1 MNRIALKKTGTHILP
16 RQRFNPRIVLSTFL
30 YLGFA
35 FQALGQFNEDESLG
49 NWYVKKNKL
58 VWQKTYPLTDK
69 EELDA
74 RLKANDFT
82 SELDILRFVTDV
94 QTRPYKLVG
103 QNLPE
108 YARHEYV
115 AFLVIDFFGD
125 TYRVT
130 LQQVNFPDF
139 EEKIYWNGMRQH
151 DARGTLEKYILGQ
164 DGRIKRN
171 SANINVLD
179 TFDSAFS
186 GVFDPMADVWS
197 E

>member
-1 MNRIALKKTGTHILP
+1 MNKIFIVFLGMALT
-16 RQRFNPRIVLSTFL
+16 S
-30 YLGFA
+30 
-35 FQALGQFNEDESLG
+35 QAQFNEVESMG

-58 VWQKTYPLTDK
+58 VWQKKYPLTDK
-69 EELDA
+69 EELNA
-74 RLKANDFT
+74 QLKANEFT
-82 SELDILRFVTDV
+82 SGLDILRFITDV
-94 QTRPYKLVG
+94 ETKPHKLVG

-171 SANINVLD
+171 SANINVLE
-179 TFDSAFS
+179 TFDSVFS

>member
-1 MNRIALKKTGTHILP
+1 MNNKGGINTRKGLALFLV
-16 RQRFNPRIVLSTFL
+16 IVMGVLMTSRAQL
-30 YLGFA
+30 
-35 FQALGQFNEDESLG
+35 NEVESLG

-58 VWQKTYPLTDK
+58 VWQKSYPLTDK
-69 EELDA
+69 EELND
-74 RLKANDFT
+74 RLKANEFT
-82 SELDILRFVTDV
+82 SELDILRFITDV
-94 QTRPYKLVG
+94 QTKPYKLVG
-103 QNLPE
+103 HNLPE
-108 YARHEYV
+108 YARHEYT
-115 AFLVIDFFGD
+115 AFLVVDFFGD

-130 LQQVNFPDF
+130 LQQVRFPDF

-171 SANINVLD
+171 SANINVLE

-186 GVFDPMADVWS
+186 SVFDPMADSWS

>member
-1 MNRIALKKTGTHILP
+1 MNRRSRIGFWGRFALLFIILL
-16 RQRFNPRIVLSTFL
+16 NATLSSR
-30 YLGFA
+30 A
-35 FQALGQFNEDESLG
+35 QFNEVESLG
-49 NWYVKKNKL
+49 NWYVKKGKL

-69 EELDA
+69 DQLNDQ
-74 RLKANDFT
+74 LKANDFT
-82 SELDILRFVTDV
+82 SGLDILRFVTDV
-94 QTRPYKLVG
+94 QTKPYKLVG
-103 QNLPE
+103 HNLPE
-108 YARHEYV
+108 YARHEYT
-115 AFLVIDFFGD
+115 AFLILDFFGD

-139 EEKIYWNGMRQH
+139 EEKIYWNGMRQN

-171 SANINVLD
+171 SANINVLE

-186 GVFDPMADVWS
+186 GVFDPMADAWS

>member
-1 MNRIALKKTGTHILP
+1 MNRPDTK
-16 RQRFNPRIVLSTFL
+16 PRIKRMAILMLFFLGMSLSSS
-30 YLGFA
+30 A
-35 FQALGQFNEDESLG
+35 QFNEVESMG

-69 EELDA
+69 EELNDQ
-74 RLKANDFT
+74 LKANGFT
-82 SELDILRFVTDV
+82 ADLDILRFVTDV
-94 QTRPYKLVG
+94 ETRPYKLVG

-108 YARHEYV
+108 YARHEYQ

-130 LQQVNFPDF
+130 LQQINFPDF

-171 SANINVLD
+171 SANINVLE

-186 GVFDPMADVWS
+186 GVFDSMADVWS

>member
-1 MNRIALKKTGTHILP
+1 MNKKP
-16 RQRFNPRIVLSTFL
+16 L
-30 YLGFA
+30 YLILVLLLSLGSA
-35 FQALGQFNEDESLG
+35 VHGQFNEEESLG
-49 NWYVKKNKL
+49 NWYVKKGKL
-58 VWQKTYPLTDK
+58 VWQKTYPLIDK

-74 RLKANDFT
+74 ALKANPFT

-94 QTRPYKLVG
+94 QTKPYKLIG

-115 AFLVIDFFGD
+115 AFLVIDFFAGS
-125 TYRVT
+125 YRVT

-139 EEKIYWNGMRQH
+139 EEKIYWNGIRQQ
-151 DARGTLEKYILGQ
+151 DSRGTLEKYILGQ
-164 DGRIKRN
+164 YGQIKRN
-171 SANINVLD
+171 SANINVLE

>member
-1 MNRIALKKTGTHILP
+1 MFYMIFLGTALTT
-16 RQRFNPRIVLSTFL
+16 
-30 YLGFA
+30 
-35 FQALGQFNEDESLG
+35 QAQFNEVESMG

-69 EELDA
+69 EELNEE
-74 RLKANDFT
+74 LKANEFT
-82 SELDILRFVTDV
+82 SGLDILRFITDV
-94 QTRPYKLVG
+94 ETKPRMLQG

-108 YARHEYV
+108 YARHEYK

-139 EEKIYWNGMRQH
+139 EERIYWNGMRQH

-171 SANINVLD
+171 SANINVLE

>member
-1 MNRIALKKTGTHILP
+1 MKKIHELRTIFMLALLMSVG
-16 RQRFNPRIVLSTFL
+16 LSST
-30 YLGFA
+30 A
-35 FQALGQFNEDESLG
+35 QFNEVESMG

-69 EELDA
+69 EELNDE
-74 RLKANDFT
+74 LKANDFT
-82 SELDILRFVTDV
+82 SDLDILRFITD
-94 QTRPYKLVG
+94 TETKPYKLVG

-108 YARHEYV
+108 YARHEYK

-130 LQQVNFPDF
+130 LQQINFPDF

-164 DGRIKRN
+164 NGQIKRN
-171 SANINVLD
+171 SANINVLE

>member
-1 MNRIALKKTGTHILP
+1 MNKRGNIGFMG
-16 RQRFNPRIVLSTFL
+16 RFVLFFAVFL
-30 YLGFA
+30 A
-35 FQALGQFNEDESLG
+35 VTVNSRAQFNEDESLG
-49 NWYVKKNKL
+49 NWRVKKNKL

-69 EELDA
+69 EELND

-82 SELDILRFVTDV
+82 SELDILRFITDV
-94 QTRPYKLVG
+94 QTKPNKLAG
-103 QNLPE
+103 HNLPE
-108 YARHEYV
+108 YARHEYT
-115 AFLVIDFFGD
+115 AFLVLDFFGD

-130 LQQVNFPDF
+130 LQQVKFPDF
-139 EEKIYWNGMRQH
+139 EEKIYWNGMRQQ

-171 SANINVLD
+171 SANINVLE

-186 GVFDPMADVWS
+186 GVFDPMADVWT

>member
-1 MNRIALKKTGTHILP
+1 M
-16 RQRFNPRIVLSTFL
+16 FFL
-30 YLGFA
+30 TVSLTSRA
-35 FQALGQFNEDESLG
+35 QFNEVESMG

-69 EELDA
+69 EELNEK
-74 RLKANDFT
+74 LKTNDFT

-94 QTRPYKLVG
+94 QTKPYKLTG

-108 YARHEYV
+108 YARHAYT

-139 EEKIYWNGMRQH
+139 EEKIYWNGMRQN

-171 SANINVLD
+171 SANVNVLE

-186 GVFDPMADVWS
+186 AVFDPMADVWT

>member
-1 MNRIALKKTGTHILP
+1 MNSIALKKTGTQILP
-16 RQRFNPRIVLSTFL
+16 RHRFIPRIILL
-30 YLGFA
+30 PILLLGFA

-58 VWQKTYPLTDK
+58 VWQKTYSLTDK

-94 QTRPYKLVG
+94 QTRPYKLIG

>member
-1 MNRIALKKTGTHILP
+1 MNRKCEIRCKGLTVFFFMCFMTVAWTT
-16 RQRFNPRIVLSTFL
+16 R
-30 YLGFA
+30 A
-35 FQALGQFNEDESLG
+35 QFNEEESMG
-49 NWYVKKNKL
+49 NWYVRKNKL

-69 EELDA
+69 EELND
-74 RLKANDFT
+74 RLKTNDFT

-94 QTRPYKLVG
+94 QTKPNKLGG

-108 YARHEYV
+108 YARHAYT

-125 TYRVT
+125 TYRIT

-171 SANINVLD
+171 SANVNVLE

-186 GVFDPMADVWS
+186 GVFDPMADVWT